1 MTQRVPRGGFG
12 EDSAPPAVSC
22 GSWTKAQ
29 HQRGGYKRARREQ
42 KASALARAHLTEKSI
57 GSCFRVISGKSRILL
72 DRRKLDFRVRTTCFR
87 CLGKVRDFD
96 QWEIRT
102 WELLAGEVDQ
112 SGGRCVSEPPNITH
126 SPSPIQRW
134 RLRSRLGN
142 GTRAPLRGGLFSFGG
157 SIQQSCGL
165 LHGEERRPPEAL
177 GRSEAPPARD
187 FACIKSAHC
196 PSNFRSP
203 L

>member
-1 MTQRVPRGGFG
+1 MKESNAASFRYGEYGGGHPHWPERKSRTARRLGGGGVTGELFLRPPRGMGNWRGGMVEEASSAGAIEGATMATNWRVWRSGGYISLAERVTQRVPRGGFG

-87 CLGKVRDFD
+87 CLGKV
-96 QWEIRT
+96 
-102 WELLAGEVDQ
+102 
-112 SGGRCVSEPPNITH
+112 
-126 SPSPIQRW
+126 
-134 RLRSRLGN
+134 
-142 GTRAPLRGGLFSFGG
+142 
-157 SIQQSCGL
+157 
-165 LHGEERRPPEAL
+165 
-177 GRSEAPPARD
+177 
-187 FACIKSAHC
+187 
-196 PSNFRSP
+196 
-203 L
+203 

>member
-1 MTQRVPRGGFG
+1 MEEASIAGAIEGATMATNWRVWRSGGYISLAERVTQRVPRGGFG

-42 KASALARAHLTEKSI
+42 KASALARAHLTEKPI

-102 WELLAGEVDQ
+102 WEHLAGEVDQ

-126 SPSPIQRW
+126 SPSASQRW
-134 RLRSRLGN
+134 RFRSR
-142 GTRAPLRGGLFSFGG
+142 
-157 SIQQSCGL
+157 
-165 LHGEERRPPEAL
+165 
-177 GRSEAPPARD
+177 
-187 FACIKSAHC
+187 
-196 PSNFRSP
+196 
-203 L
+203 

>member
-1 MTQRVPRGGFG
+1 MGPRTPLGGGSSPLAAAFSRAAGYCTEKSESHRAGLEAQRGVAGLGFCFPPTHPAKREKERETTYHTEYISLAERVTQRVPRGGFG

-42 KASALARAHLTEKSI
+42 KASALARAHLTEKPI

-87 CLGKVRDFD
+87 CLGKVGDFD

-112 SGGRCVSEPPNITH
+112 LGGR
-126 SPSPIQRW
+126 
-134 RLRSRLGN
+134 
-142 GTRAPLRGGLFSFGG
+142 
-157 SIQQSCGL
+157 
-165 LHGEERRPPEAL
+165 
-177 GRSEAPPARD
+177 
-187 FACIKSAHC
+187 
-196 PSNFRSP
+196 
-203 L
+203 

>member
-1 MTQRVPRGGFG
+1 MGPGTPLGGGSSPLAAAFSRAAGYCTEKSEGHRRPWGAARRRRPGILLSTHPPCKREKERETTYHTGYISLAERVTQRVPRGGFG

-42 KASALARAHLTEKSI
+42 KASALARAHLTEKPI

-102 WELLAGEVDQ
+102 
-112 SGGRCVSEPPNITH
+112 
-126 SPSPIQRW
+126 
-134 RLRSRLGN
+134 
-142 GTRAPLRGGLFSFGG
+142 
-157 SIQQSCGL
+157 
-165 LHGEERRPPEAL
+165 
-177 GRSEAPPARD
+177 
-187 FACIKSAHC
+187 
-196 PSNFRSP
+196 
-203 L
+203 